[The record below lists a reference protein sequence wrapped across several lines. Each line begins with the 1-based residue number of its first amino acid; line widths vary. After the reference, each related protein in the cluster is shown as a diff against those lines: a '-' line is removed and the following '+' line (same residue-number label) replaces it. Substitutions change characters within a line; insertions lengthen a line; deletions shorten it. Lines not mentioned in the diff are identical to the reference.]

1 VLEEALRHFAG
12 SVVLISHD
20 RYFMSQVANTIFSF
34 HNRTVGEFPLLNVI
48 VFQLLT
54 RIY

>member
-1 VLEEALRHFAG
+1 MLEEALLHYAG

-34 HNRTVGEFPLLNVI
+34 HNRTVGEFLLLFMN
-48 VFQLLT
+48 
-54 RIY
+54 